1 MDRLF
6 SEYTTLQYQ
15 NKAMRRE
22 LEAFRNGER
31 YKKLQADYHKV
42 VAGYIKEIERLKKE
56 LAKAHAATVTIR
68 NIWFG
73 ECDSDWEKYQAELN
87 KKEQKIQ
94 KLMDKNWEIL
104 KASDDKIA
112 AIIQDYEGQLAE
124 KDAVIH
130 GLAAELAHAAALL
143 GRDST
148 NTSTPTGQTP
158 PWKDRHIPNSRRNTG
173 KPKGGQRGH
182 ERHTLEKP
190 GPEEVDEEVSHPVGD
205 GEFCPECGCGDFT
218 FTGECEEK
226 YEIDIEVKVIKR
238 LHKFWVYQCRNCGQ
252 IVRTG
257 IDPAL
262 RAECQ
267 YGAFLQALSLS
278 LMNTTNAAIN
288 KVPLL
293 ISGLTDG
300 EVCPSEG
307 YIAKLQPRAA
317 RGLKQFREDL
327 FRLLVTRP
335 ILYWDDTVVMADKS
349 RICLRF
355 YGDETAAYYVA
366 HNKKDMDGILADGIL
381 EALTEMTSVMHDHNS
396 INYNSRFV
404 FMNLECNAH
413 LQRDLQ
419 KSADETG
426 HKVLLEIKQLVSGTI
441 RDRNDRILSGEESF
455 GEAYIEN
462 FNKKMTELLGKAEGE
477 AAANTSDYSGPFE
490 RALIARIIDY
500 RENFFAWVED
510 FSLPTTNNLS
520 ERALRGVKT
529 KMKVSG
535 QFASARTAD
544 NYAAIR
550 TYIETCRRNGIN
562 EMSALTRLCNGNPYT
577 IEEIFSQTYQP

>member
-1 MDRLF
+1 MDCLF
-6 SEYTTLQYQ
+6 SELTTLQYQ
-15 NKAMRRE
+15 NKAMRQE

-31 YKKLQADYHKV
+31 YKKLQADHRKV
-42 VAGYIKEIERLKKE
+42 VTGYIKEIGRLKKE
-56 LAKAHAATVTIR
+56 LAQAHADTARVR
-68 NIWFG
+68 NIWFE

-87 KKEQKIQ
+87 KKEHKIQ
-94 KLMDKNWEIL
+94 KLMDEKWEIL
-104 KASDDKIA
+104 KASDERIA
-112 AIIQDYEGQLAE
+112 AITKDYEEQLEE
-124 KDAVIH
+124 KDAVINA
-130 GLAAELAHAAALL
+130 LRASLAHAQALL
-143 GRDST
+143 LRDST
-148 NTSTPTGQTP
+148 NTSTPTSQTP
-158 PWKDRHIPNSRRNTG
+158 LGKDKHIPNSRRKTG
-173 KPKGGQRGH
+173 RAKGGQRGH
-182 ERHTLEKP
+182 ERHILEKP
-190 GPEEVDEEVSHPVGD
+190 KPEEVDEEVSHLVG
-205 GEFCPECGCGDFT
+205 EEEVCPACGSDDFI
-218 FTGECEEK
+218 FTGEYEEK

-238 LHKFWVYQCRNCGQ
+238 LHKYWLYQCGNCGQ
-252 IVRTG
+252 VVRSG
-257 IDPAL
+257 IAPSL
-262 RAECQ
+262 RAGCQ
-267 YGAFLQALSLS
+267 YGPALQALCLS
-278 LMNTTNAAIN
+278 LMNTTNAAMN

-293 ISGLTDG
+293 ISGMTDG

-317 RGLKQFREDL
+317 KGLNQFREEL
-327 FRLLVTRP
+327 FCRLVTRP

-366 HNKKDMDGILADGIL
+366 HSKKDMDGIVADGIL
-381 EALTEMTSVMHDHNS
+381 EALTEKTRVMHDHNS

-426 HKVLLEIKQLVSGTI
+426 HKVLLEIKELISATI
-441 RDRNDRILSGEESF
+441 RDRNERIQEKKKGF

-462 FNKKMTELLGKAEGE
+462 FNQKLTELLEKAQGE
-477 AAANTSDYSGPFE
+477 AQANESIYSGPFE
-490 RALIARIIDY
+490 RSVIARIINY
-500 RENFFAWVED
+500 RGNFFAWVED

-535 QFASARTAD
+535 QFASAGTAD

-562 EMSALTRLCNGNPYT
+562 EMEALKRLCGGRPYT
-577 IEEIFSQTYQP
+577 VEEIFPQESQP